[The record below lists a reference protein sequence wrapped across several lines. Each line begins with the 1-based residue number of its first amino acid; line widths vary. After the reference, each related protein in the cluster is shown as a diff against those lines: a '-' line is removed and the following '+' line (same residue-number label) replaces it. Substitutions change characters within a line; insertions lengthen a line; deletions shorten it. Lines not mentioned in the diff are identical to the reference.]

1 MAGAIRMPPMERLV
15 GTGFSG
21 TASRTEP
28 ALSLPK
34 GVSDSHEL
42 SQNLRTGL
50 FYLALQNESP
60 RT

>member
-1 MAGAIRMPPMERLV
+1 MPPMERLV

-34 GVSDSHEL
+34 GVSDPHEL